1 MNFVLKNKW
10 DFSLNPPWIPTP
22 HFYRKPHTLL
32 LWIIFGDLITSS
44 NKNGR
49 VPRMAQRHI
58 FHYIFWL
65 IDHQE
70 PWSRKGSLNLIKHPL
85 GLERV
90 SFRSWVQRVNTLDP
104 LSHRNTLNPHSTTIL
119 RKFKVKRFWPATLC
133 NVLGYNL
140 WKTAWQSK

>member
-1 MNFVLKNKW
+1 MNFLLKNKW

-44 NKNGR
+44 KRMGGFPGWHSVTYFIIFFDSLITRNLEAGKGPWTWSSTRWVWNGHPSDLGCNALTPSTHSPLVIFSIHI
-49 VPRMAQRHI
+49 VPPY
-58 FHYIFWL
+58 F
-65 IDHQE
+65 E
-70 PWSRKGSLNLIKHPL
+70 N
-85 GLERV
+85 
-90 SFRSWVQRVNTLDP
+90 
-104 LSHRNTLNPHSTTIL
+104 
-119 RKFKVKRFWPATLC
+119 FKVKRFWPATLC